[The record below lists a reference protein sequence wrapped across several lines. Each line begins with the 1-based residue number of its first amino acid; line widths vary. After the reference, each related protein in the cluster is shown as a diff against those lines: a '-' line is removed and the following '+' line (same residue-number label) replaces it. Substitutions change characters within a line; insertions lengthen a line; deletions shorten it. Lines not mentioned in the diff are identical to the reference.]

1 MTLFGLEGLTLFLGS
16 LAAFLTALVAVL
28 KNLDPLLAW
37 WRSRRDRVEKE
48 REARKTVRTLQ
59 ETIDIKNVELESKD
73 RIIERQDREMER
85 MQGVINQQRE
95 HIARL
100 QSAKGCVP

>member
-28 KNLDPLLAW
+28 KNLDPMIAW

-59 ETIDIKNVELESKD
+59 ETIDIKNVELDSKD

-100 QSAKGCVP
+100 QSAKGVAP